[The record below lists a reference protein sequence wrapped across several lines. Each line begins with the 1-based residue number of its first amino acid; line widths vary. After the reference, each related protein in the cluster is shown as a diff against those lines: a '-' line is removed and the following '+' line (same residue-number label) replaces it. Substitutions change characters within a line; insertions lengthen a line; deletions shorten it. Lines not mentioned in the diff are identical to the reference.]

1 MTATHTIIIQVLL
14 GLLQLGNAMST
25 VVPDKWKP
33 VVLGVV
39 ALAQILQAKLAHK
52 YNPDGTPASVAYVAK
67 LLILFLLLSGTT
79 MAQTPAPLFSV
90 STQAVALRIGGQTVA
105 GTDAIGSFNLTPNLQ
120 LQSDNVLAPAN
131 NYQGYFGGIKY
142 YASFLSKPLAKTSLS
157 SVKPYLHAALG
168 VVRNVPATGSAA
180 QHYGA
185 LAGAGFD
192 YQVNGT
198 FSFGPRVEYLNSPGF
213 GPSPHGAAV
222 SANLTIVLGSK

>member
-1 MTATHTIIIQVLL
+1 MNFLKNALSHWHTSLA
-14 GLLQLGNAMST
+14 GLAAGLA
-25 VVPDKWKP
+25 
-33 VVLGVV
+33 VV
-39 ALAQILQAKLAHK
+39 AQSYKAGMTWKQWALAAALTLGGFAA
-52 YNPDGTPASVAYVAK
+52 PDAGKVAK
-67 LLILFLLLSGTT
+67 TAAIILLCLMLSGPA
-79 MAQTPAPLFSV
+79 MAQNSPLFSV

-131 NYQGYFGGIKY
+131 NYQGYFGGVKY
-142 YASFLSKPLAKTSLS
+142 YAPFLAKPLAKTSLS
-157 SVKPYLHAALG
+157 SVKPYIHAALG
-168 VVRNVPATGSAA
+168 VVRNVPATGSAQ

-213 GPSPHGAAV
+213 GPSPHGVAV
-222 SANLTIVLGSK
+222 SANLTIILGHK